1 MTERITKQYFCDFCG
16 AEIDITSE
24 SAIRCFEMCKGNQS
38 FTIKQ
43 LPQMLDASRQVYVIV
58 ESGDYCNVDHFAK
71 HIKQQ
76 MEKSRGRPASDEVD
90 CE

>member
-1 MTERITKQYFCDFCG
+1 MAEQVIKKYFCDFCG
-16 AEIDITSE
+16 AEIDQRSE

-43 LPQMLDASRQVYVIV
+43 LPQMTDASRQVYVMPG
-58 ESGDYCNVDHFAK
+58 SGDFCNVDHFAK
-71 HIKQQ
+71 HIKKQ
-76 MEKSRGRPASDEVD
+76 MDYSRGRVASDKVD